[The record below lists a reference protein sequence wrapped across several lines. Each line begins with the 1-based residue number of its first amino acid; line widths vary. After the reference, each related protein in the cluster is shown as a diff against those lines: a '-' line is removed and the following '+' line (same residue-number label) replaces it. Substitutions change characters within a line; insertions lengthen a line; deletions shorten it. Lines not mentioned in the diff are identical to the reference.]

1 MSEQVVTDPLKFARG
16 RQSLEGNLPVAS
28 MVRLKDGLA
37 SDAGKVDYRLT
48 GYLNENDEPC
58 LRCQVSGTLQMIC
71 QRCLEPMNYA
81 LHVDSVLLLT
91 TDLQLLQDDDPEA
104 PDWILAQQDLPV
116 ADLVEEE
123 VLLVL
128 PMAPLHP
135 EGECK
140 KASSVLSETGKLH
153 PFAALARL
161 KSDKE

>member
-1 MSEQVVTDPLKFARG
+1 MSEQVVSDPLKFARG
-16 RQSLEGNLPVAS
+16 RQSLEGNLSVAR
-28 MVRLKDGLA
+28 MVRLKDFLA
-37 SDAGKVDYRLT
+37 SEAGKIEYRLT
-48 GYLNENDEPC
+48 GYLNEEGEPS

-81 LHVDSVLLLT
+81 LQVDAVLLLT
-91 TDLQLLQDDDPEA
+91 NDAQLLQDDNPEA
-104 PDWILAQQDLPV
+104 PDRILAQQDLPV

-123 VLLVL
+123 ILLVL

-135 EGECK
+135 VGECK
-140 KASSVLSETGKLH
+140 ASAGLSETGKPH